1 MYMKTAISIPDQ
13 IYDRAEKLAR
23 RLGKSRSELYAKAV
37 QNYVDRHQDDDVTA
51 KLNTVYGSEPSEL
64 DPVLT
69 DLQTKSWLKH
79 NPW

>member
-1 MYMKTAISIPDQ
+1 MKTAISIPDQ

-51 KLNTVYGSEPSEL
+51 KLNTVYSSESSEL

>member
-13 IYDRAEKLAR
+13 VYDHAEKLAR

-37 QNYVDRHQDDDVTA
+37 QNYFDRHQDDDVTA
-51 KLNTVYGSEPSEL
+51 KLNAVYDSEPSEL

>member
-1 MYMKTAISIPDQ
+1 MYMKTAVSIPDQ

-37 QNYVDRHQDDDVTA
+37 QNYVERHQDDDVTA
-51 KLNTVYGSEPSEL
+51 KLNTVYTSEPTEL

-69 DLQTKSWLKH
+69 NLQTKSWLKH
-79 NPW
+79 TPW

>member
-1 MYMKTAISIPDQ
+1 MKIAISIPDAL
-13 IYDRAEKLAR
+13 YSSAERLAR

-37 QNYVDRHQDDDVTA
+37 QSYVERHQDDDVTA
-51 KLNTVYGSEPSEL
+51 KLNTVYASEPSEL

-69 DLQTKSWLKH
+69 KLQAKSWLKH